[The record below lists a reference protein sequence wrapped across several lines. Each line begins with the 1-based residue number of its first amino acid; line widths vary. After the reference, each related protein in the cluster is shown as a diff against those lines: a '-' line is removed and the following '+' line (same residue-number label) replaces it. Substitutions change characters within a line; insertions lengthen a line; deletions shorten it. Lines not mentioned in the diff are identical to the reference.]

1 MKKIKVILILKDSFK
16 RDFLLSISAK
26 LLKYISFILDNPMY
40 PKVKII
46 LNVINTS
53 LCLKSNNKTNDI
65 IIVNKNN
72 MFPKLL
78 IILVLSYKF

>member
-1 MKKIKVILILKDSFK
+1 
-16 RDFLLSISAK
+16 
-26 LLKYISFILDNPMY
+26 MY
-40 PKVKII
+40 QVKII

-78 IILVLSYKF
+78 ILLVLSYKF